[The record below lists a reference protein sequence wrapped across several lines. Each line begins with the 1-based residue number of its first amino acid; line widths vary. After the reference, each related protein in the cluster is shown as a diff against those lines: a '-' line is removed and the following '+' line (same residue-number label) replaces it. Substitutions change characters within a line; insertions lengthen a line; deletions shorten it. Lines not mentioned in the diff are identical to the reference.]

1 MVNIIWEDKSCPTH
15 CFQEAAAH
23 RHVRW
28 TDTSWWM
35 SCGQGQELCPHLIV
49 QSTQTLPLRPMHLE
63 RLAKVAERVTQ
74 QLEAALSESGVK
86 WPRLAGKRSRTLME

>member
-1 MVNIIWEDKSCPTH
+1 M
-15 CFQEAAAH
+15 
-23 RHVRW
+23 
-28 TDTSWWM
+28 
-35 SCGQGQELCPHLIV
+35 CPHLIV